1 MKERLELLE
10 DLKPVLSTF
19 KVNNKKRYL
28 LVVRPKN
35 LLDDY
40 SLETQINSIITQVE
54 E

>member
-10 DLKPVLSTF
+10 DLKPVLEWF
-19 KVNNKKRYL
+19 NVENKKRYL

-40 SLETQINSIITQVE
+40 SIETQINSIIQQVE